1 MVEVNGPC
9 HIEVWGTA
17 YLHFTGGARD
27 MRSYPPFVV
36 RAALIVPLVALIATA
51 TRAIGGDP
59 TNVFIT
65 CFCSDAVGGNLCVI
79 LRQKVGAL
87 PSYRLVGQ
95 PLGAGIGVHLVC
107 RDTGLEIKG
116 SQSAV
121 SAAYTIYVDS
131 VNEVF
136 VASAVMLVGRQQVG
150 PTAADILSTAARIA
164 EDNAAILHRE
174 SGSSHH

>member
-1 MVEVNGPC
+1 M
-9 HIEVWGTA
+9 
-17 YLHFTGGARD
+17 
-27 MRSYPPFVV
+27 
-36 RAALIVPLVALIATA
+36 ALIVPLVVLIATRSRSA
-51 TRAIGGDP
+51 GADP

-65 CFCSDAVGGNLCVI
+65 CFCSDAVGGNLCMA

-87 PSYRLVGQ
+87 ASYRLVDQ

-121 SAAYTIYVDS
+121 SVAYTVYVDS
-131 VNEVF
+131 ANEVF
-136 VASAVMLVGRQQVG
+136 VASAVMLVGTQRLAS
-150 PTAADILSTAARIA
+150 TADDILSTAGRIA
-164 EDNAAILHRE
+164 DDNASILHSRE